1 MIVLWIRP
9 HLLHFIRWRTGSVVR
24 ESDKNYDAVA
34 LEFLRSHKNSD
45 YSGKAAALYQGYKT
59 LNRWASK
66 LDDTDIAKKEKPLTS
81 KELSSSILPMVRRIY
96 PELTPGA
103 ETFANRYKKMTQKD
117 VTDAIINS
125 CTNSTCS
132 CQASDVATCST
143 SNSISQAAA
152 NCSGTITSNAYTK
165 KEVDEK
171 MSNVTKTFE
180 KELEAAT
187 VKIQL
192 KDIENTHSVKSSVYK
207 VEEKVVKLS
216 ETVSWTQIQHYI
228 TWLMLAIIGLMI
240 FFKSFD
246 VSIDVNNPIENQEII
261 LEKTN
266 D

>member
-1 MIVLWIRP
+1 MIR
-9 HLLHFIRWRTGSVVR
+9 FIKWRTGSIVR
-24 ESDKNYDAVA
+24 KSDKNYNAVA
-34 LEFLRSHKNSD
+34 SEFLRNHKNSD
-45 YSGKAAALYQGYKT
+45 YSGKAASLFEGCKT
-59 LNRWASK
+59 LDRWAFRP
-66 LDDTDIAKKEKPLTS
+66 DDTGIAKKEKPLTS
-81 KELSSSILPMVRRIY
+81 KELSGWILPMVRRIY
-96 PELTPGA
+96 PELTPGE

-125 CTNSTCS
+125 CTDSSSNCQCS
-132 CQASDVATCST
+132 DCVTYST
-143 SNSISQAAA
+143 SNSTSNEATT
-152 NCSGTITSNAYTK
+152 NCSGTITSNVYTK
-165 KEVDEK
+165 NEIDDK
-171 MSNVTKTFE
+171 MSEVSKTFE
-180 KELEAAT
+180 KELETAT

-192 KDIENTHSVKSSVYK
+192 KDIENTHSVKSSVYE

-216 ETVSWTQIQHYI
+216 ETVSWMQIQHYI

>member
-1 MIVLWIRP
+1 MLR
-9 HLLHFIRWRTGSVVR
+9 FIRWRIGSIVR
-24 ESDKNYDAVA
+24 ESDKNYGKIA
-34 LEFLRSHKNSD
+34 LEFHRNRNGDYNDEVATFYQRYKNLD
-45 YSGKAAALYQGYKT
+45 T
-59 LNRWASK
+59 LVFRP
-66 LDDTDIAKKEKPLTS
+66 DDTGIAKKEKPLTS
-81 KELSSSILPMVRRIY
+81 KELSGTILPMVRRIY
-96 PELTPGA
+96 PELSPGA
-103 ETFANRYKKMTQKD
+103 ETFANRYKNMTQKD

-125 CTNSTCS
+125 CTNSTCD

-152 NCSGTITSNAYTK
+152 NCSGTITSNVYTK
-165 KEVDEK
+165 NEIDDK
-171 MSNVTKTFE
+171 MSEVYKTFE
-180 KELEAAT
+180 KELETAI

-192 KDIENTHSVKSSVYK
+192 KDIENTHSVKSSVYE
-207 VEEKVVKLS
+207 VEEKVAKLS